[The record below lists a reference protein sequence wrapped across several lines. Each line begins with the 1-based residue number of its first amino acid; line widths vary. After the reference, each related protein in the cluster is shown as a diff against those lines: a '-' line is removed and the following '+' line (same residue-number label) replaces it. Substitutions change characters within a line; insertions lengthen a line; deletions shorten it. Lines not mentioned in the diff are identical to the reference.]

1 MQSNG
6 ERSDLLD
13 ETRLF
18 LEELCCD
25 LCRFEHVSA
34 GLTGLD
40 VNILR
45 EFHMGRPG
53 AFADLRVEP
62 KGQPPYFLEVKYRY
76 PSAQIVRHLA
86 RKYGSDCLV
95 PLVGMR
101 LIVVV
106 DRSGR
111 DDWEAVTQEIR
122 SVVHPDLTLEFWNEE
137 TVSKLVQDRF
147 NVTIEMQT
155 EMSFL
160 KVRDVINQAKAAYA
174 FGDQLATDPLHPL
187 QASLLWQFGSWYLRE
202 RRQSETLDARAVLPP
217 GLFSRVVVLLADLCS
232 FSSYVRDTPDER
244 ISRQALTSFY
254 SRARYQIINNGG
266 MLYQFVG
273 DEVVALYGLPGAR
286 ASYVQDALD
295 TARALVD
302 IGNSVS
308 HHWQRHIDR
317 FQTSGGVH
325 IGMAIGDL
333 QVVSLQPFGRTHMGV
348 VGDVINMAARL
359 MSAAGPS
366 EIVVS
371 NTLFCELNETR
382 QAEFKEIEPVDAKNL
397 GRIKAWQTAPAKV
410 AGQPTAG

>member
-6 ERSDLLD
+6 EKADLLD
-13 ETRLF
+13 EARLF

-25 LCRFEHVSA
+25 LCRFEHVAA
-34 GLTGLD
+34 GLAGLD

-45 EFHMGRPG
+45 EFYLGRPG

-62 KGQPPYFLEVKYRY
+62 RGQQPYFVEVKYAY
-76 PSAQIVRHLA
+76 ESAQIVRHLA
-86 RKYGSDCLV
+86 RKYGHDAPI
-95 PLVGMR
+95 PLAGLR
-101 LIVVV
+101 LIVVI

-111 DDWEAVTQEIR
+111 DDWDALTHEIR
-122 SVVHPDLTLEFWNEE
+122 VAVHPELQLEFWSEE
-137 TVSKLVQDRF
+137 TVSRLVQARF
-147 NVTIEMQT
+147 NATIEAPT
-155 EMSFL
+155 ESNFV
-160 KVRDVINQAKAAYA
+160 KVREVINRAKAALA
-174 FGDQLATDPLHPL
+174 FGEQSETAPQHPL
-187 QASLLWQFGSWYLRE
+187 QASLLWHFGSWYLRD
-202 RRQSETLDARAVLPP
+202 RRQAAALDPRSVLPP
-217 GLFSRVVVLLADLCS
+217 GLYPRVVVLLADLCS

-244 ISRQALTSFY
+244 ISRQALTAFY

-273 DEVVALYGLPGAR
+273 DEVVALYGLRGAR

-295 TARALVD
+295 TAQALVD

-317 FQTSGGVH
+317 LQTAGGVH
-325 IGMAIGDL
+325 IGMAIGEL

-359 MSAAGPS
+359 MSTAGPS

-371 NTLFCELNETR
+371 NTLFCELSESLH
-382 QAEFKEIEPVDAKNL
+382 AEFSEVEPVDAKNI
-397 GRIKAWQTAPAKV
+397 GRIKAWKTIPPHAVTK
-410 AGQPTAG
+410 